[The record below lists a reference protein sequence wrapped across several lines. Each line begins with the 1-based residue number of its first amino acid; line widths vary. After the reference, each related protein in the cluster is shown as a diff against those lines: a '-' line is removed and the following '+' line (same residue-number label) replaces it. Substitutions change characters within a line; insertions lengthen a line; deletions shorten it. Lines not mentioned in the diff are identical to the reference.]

1 MYRQHPFKAKITDV
15 PVALSQ
21 AELIDIT
28 VALSKIIIVPV
39 ALLKI
44 IIVPVALFE
53 VLKGHC
59 MLF

>member
-15 PVALSQ
+15 PAAPFLKIIIVPVAL
-21 AELIDIT
+21 L
-28 VALSKIIIVPV
+28 KIIIVPV